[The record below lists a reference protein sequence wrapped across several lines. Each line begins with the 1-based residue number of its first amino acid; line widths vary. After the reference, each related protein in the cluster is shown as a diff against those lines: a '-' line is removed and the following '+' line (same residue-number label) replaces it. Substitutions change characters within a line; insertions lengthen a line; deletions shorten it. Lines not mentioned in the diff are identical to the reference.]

1 METQIYTKRMTR
13 NGNYRDEGINKFFTQ
28 IYFKKG
34 RIKTMQNC
42 IYNIHKIKIHDNNE
56 HVFRGRM
63 AVYYFEIVLPYS
75 I

>member
-1 METQIYTKRMTR
+1 
-13 NGNYRDEGINKFFTQ
+13 
-28 IYFKKG
+28 
-34 RIKTMQNC
+34 MQNS

-56 HVFRGRM
+56 HVCRGRM

>member
-1 METQIYTKRMTR
+1 MTR

-28 IYFKKG
+28 IYFKK
-34 RIKTMQNC
+34 RKTKTMQNC

-63 AVYYFEIVLPYS
+63 AVYYFEIVLPF
-75 I
+75 ILFRK